1 MSLLQVLLLFL
12 CFQLD
17 LFFLIRQL
25 LGGLLK
31 LHLLLFDLVLKT
43 LDLLIVF
50 LHRLL
55 QLHIARLLLQ
65 VNVGLEVLDALLDGV
80 QVFLL
85 DKDLAMQDV
94 CLLQLR
100 RLLLHR
106 EACKSSVDTNREKLG
121 VVVVKAHALDLLSV
135 GLHFKHLLHRFIT
148 FHVVVAVAE
157 DLNGAR
163 AVGLGKTSV
172 EHVALST
179 DKDLRVSQILLV
191 AKQLL
196 ATVHGFVVGVYS
208 TADLPNGAIA
218 ASSVHNWLLLAL
230 RLVASDRAIT
240 GLRMKLE
247 APGRVL
253 LILLR
258 VQTPYVDLG
267 ILTARDETRVVLE
280 PSDTL
285 DRLLMHHKFE
295 VSGDRCRVELVHPD
309 VFIVLAC
316 EILTTVSEN
325 NLAALLDRQTLVLD

>member
-148 FHVVVAVAE
+148 FHFAAVAE

-196 ATVHGFVVGVYS
+196 ATVHVVGGYS

-285 DRLLMHHKFE
+285 DRLLMHHKLE

>member
-1 MSLLQVLLLFL
+1 M
-12 CFQLD
+12 
-17 LFFLIRQL
+17 
-25 LGGLLK
+25 
-31 LHLLLFDLVLKT
+31 HLLLFDLVLKT

-55 QLHIARLLLQ
+55 QLHIARLFLQ

-148 FHVVVAVAE
+148 FHIVAVAE

-196 ATVHGFVVGVYS
+196 ATVHVFGSYS

-267 ILTARDETRVVLE
+267 ILTARNETRVVL
-280 PSDTL
+280 
-285 DRLLMHHKFE
+285 
-295 VSGDRCRVELVHPD
+295 
-309 VFIVLAC
+309 
-316 EILTTVSEN
+316 
-325 NLAALLDRQTLVLD
+325 

>member
-55 QLHIARLLLQ
+55 QLHIARLFLQ

-85 DKDLAMQDV
+85 DKDLTMQEV

-148 FHVVVAVAE
+148 FHFGAVAE

-196 ATVHGFVVGVYS
+196 ATVHGLVVGSYF

-285 DRLLMHHKFE
+285 DRLLMHHKLE